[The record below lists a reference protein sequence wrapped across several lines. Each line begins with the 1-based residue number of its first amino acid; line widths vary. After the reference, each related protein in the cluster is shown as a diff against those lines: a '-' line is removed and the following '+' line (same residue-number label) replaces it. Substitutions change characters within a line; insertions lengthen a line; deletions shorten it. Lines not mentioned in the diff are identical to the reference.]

1 MAGLLTKKKSGWR
14 HREYTESQRE
24 NLFKYTAIKTKEQ
37 AYNGNMKDN
46 IIYAKMNNFKYQEI
60 EDYLKKIALDFDSVQ
75 IDKEKLSGMP
85 VIKGTRIPVSLIV
98 ACFKDEMT
106 IGEICTEYHI
116 TEEDVVNAMEYIID
130 ILDTPYQEGI

>member
-1 MAGLLTKKKSGWR
+1 MVGLHAKQNLGWR
-14 HREYTESQRE
+14 HREYTGLQKE
-24 NLFKYTAIKTKEQ
+24 NSFKYTAIKIEEQ

-46 IIYAKMNNFKYQEI
+46 IIYAKMNNSKYQDI
-60 EDYLKKIALDFDSVQ
+60 EEYLKKIALAFDSVQ

-85 VIKGTRIPVSLIV
+85 LIKGTRIPISLIV

-106 IGEICTEYHI
+106 IGEICVEYHI
-116 TEEDVVNAMEYIID
+116 TKEDVVNAMEYIID